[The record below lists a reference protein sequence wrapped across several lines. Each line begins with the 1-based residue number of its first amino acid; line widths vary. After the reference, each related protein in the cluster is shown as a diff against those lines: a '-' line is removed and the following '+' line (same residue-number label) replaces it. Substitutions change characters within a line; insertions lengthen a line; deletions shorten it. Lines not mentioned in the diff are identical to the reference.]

1 MNSTAYYFPPDIT
14 KIGDNLLTWE
24 IAHEA
29 SRAHAR
35 LIYVATPTVAG
46 VLERFGID
54 NIEFRCVAT
63 EPASFRL
70 ARSLRPRGGVIDL
83 QQLNAWLD
91 WPAYRHLFDT
101 PIHPRATRE
110 WDDPASVRRWGHAHF
125 ADIFR
130 SMLDLPDQGRP
141 RPALRTTGAPG
152 ARLLLFPH
160 AMTGCQ
166 QLGCWQAIA
175 AFASSRA
182 PTAVVGLS
190 AVRGLAAWPPGV
202 DVLTDLSGG
211 ELVDLIASAHA
222 CIGGSTGLSHLA
234 AELGRPVLF
243 VWGCD
248 TSTVFR
254 PIRTETVR
262 HVQAQRLTESQIL
275 AAVEA
280 FVAAGMEPAR

>member
-1 MNSTAYYFPPDIT
+1 MDSTVYYFPPDIT
-14 KIGDNLLTWE
+14 KIGDNLLTWD

-35 LIYVATPTVAG
+35 LIYVSTPTVAG

-54 NIEFRCVAT
+54 NIEFRHVAS

-110 WDDPASVRRWGHAHF
+110 WDDPDSVRRWGSAHF
-125 ADIFR
+125 AEIFR
-130 SMLDLPDQGRP
+130 DMLDLPDQGRS
-141 RPALRTTGAPG
+141 RPALRTTGTPG

-160 AMTGCQ
+160 AMTGSQ
-166 QLGCWQAIA
+166 QLGCWRDVA
-175 AFASSRA
+175 ALASTRA

-190 AVRGLAAWPPGV
+190 AVREQAAWPPGV
-202 DVLTDLSGG
+202 DVLTDLAGG
-211 ELVDLIASAHA
+211 ELVDLIASARA
-222 CIGGSTGLSHLA
+222 CIGGSTGLSHVA

-248 TSTVFR
+248 TSTTFR
-254 PIRTETVR
+254 PVRTATAR
-262 HVQAQRLTESQIL
+262 HLLAGQLTDDQLL
-275 AAVEA
+275 AAIGA
-280 FVAAGMEPAR
+280 FIDAEMAPAH